1 MLRRNERGQVCGAG
15 PGRPKGSKN
24 RFTLLRRELLAT
36 YDELNPHTGRE
47 HLVEWARKNP
57 TAFYRIIARLLPR
70 TPSKLNGHG
79 TWSDQPNSTLL
90 DMIQDADATP
100 TGSPSSIK
108 KRGEDG

>member
-1 MLRRNERGQVCGAG
+1 MLQRNARGQVHGPG

-24 RFTLLRRELLAT
+24 RFTLLRKEFLAT

-70 TPSKLNGHG
+70 TPTKLDRHG

-90 DMIQDADATP
+90 DMIREADTTS
-100 TGSPSSIK
+100 TGSPSSVK
-108 KRGEDG
+108 KRGENG